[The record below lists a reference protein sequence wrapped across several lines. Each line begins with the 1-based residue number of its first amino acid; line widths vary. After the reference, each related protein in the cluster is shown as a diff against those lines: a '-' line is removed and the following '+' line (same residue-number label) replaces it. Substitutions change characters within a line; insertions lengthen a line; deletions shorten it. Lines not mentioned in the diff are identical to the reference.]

1 VDAAALED
9 TSMDHLTL
17 LSRRLLPFQIRES
30 P

>member
-1 VDAAALED
+1 VDAASLED

-17 LSRRLLPFQIRES
+17 LSRRVLSLQIRQS